1 MRLPGGDTH
10 SCSAPLR
17 GPASPPSL
25 ACSSH
30 PLSSPASH
38 SCPSL
43 EPAISCLLR
52 EALRTSPATVAF
64 SFLSAPSIP
73 LGPLRVVLDALGTSV
88 MPPNWT
94 IRSIGLYQTG
104 LSLQVQVGTVFTT
117 RSCVL
122 KEGSRD
128 VLVKGAVD
136 LHLEAWVGRPAPAS
150 FLASDLSW
158 SRRSSSSLRL
168 LTDKMK
174 LIITKLLTADI

>member
-1 MRLPGGDTH
+1 MLH
-10 SCSAPLR
+10 LR
-17 GPASPPSL
+17 GPGTGAHVRVPPGQRPDLQASVEVRRGAP
-25 ACSSH
+25 
-30 PLSSPASH
+30 
-38 SCPSL
+38 
-43 EPAISCLLR
+43 CLL
-52 EALRTSPATVAF
+52 PAA
-64 SFLSAPSIP
+64 
-73 LGPLRVVLDALGTSV
+73 DAGKQQV
-88 MPPNWT
+88 QQ
-94 IRSIGLYQTG
+94 IGLYPTG

-117 RSCVL
+117 RSRVL

-158 SRRSSSSLRL
+158 SRRSSSSLRI